1 MKYLLEQDLFIKD
14 KIYEAGSVVEASVI
28 PQKSIKWLVEQGI
41 IIKFDKKLEAEML
54 KKSAQEEE

>member
-14 KIYEAGSVVEASVI
+14 KVYESGSVVEANVI

-41 IIKFDKKLEAEML
+41 IIKFDKKLEADML